1 MEGFVVFDY
10 EKQYPHAQKELAQWL
25 ADGKIKRQETIIKG
39 GIEKMP
45 EALGSLFEG
54 RNTGMSHAVEVL
66 WCSSLTSSGKMMVE
80 VKAPASGAQSK
91 L

>member
-10 EKQYPHAQKELAQWL
+10 EKQYPEAKRELAQWL
-25 ADGKIKRQETIIKG
+25 AEGKLKRQETILKG

-45 EALGSLFEG
+45 EALRALYQGV
-54 RNTGMSHAVEVL
+54 NTGKLLVEIKPD
-66 WCSSLTSSGKMMVE
+66 T
-80 VKAPASGAQSK
+80 KAK